1 MSTSI
6 ESKTILVVEDNIPIN
21 KLFCK
26 NLKASHFDTHGV
38 LTIQDAIR
46 YIDGQL
52 PHVVVL
58 DLELPD
64 GYGTQVLDYMLKKHI
79 DIPTMIV
86 SANSFAMHMQPVYSM
101 VKHVLVKPVSPRL
114 MVSLIKDML
123 PHD

>member
-6 ESKTILVVEDNIPIN
+6 EATTILVVEDNIPIN

-26 NLKASHFDTHGV
+26 NLKVAQFNPHGV

-46 YIDGQL
+46 YIDDHR
-52 PHVVVL
+52 PHAIIL

-64 GYGTQVLDYMLKKHI
+64 GYGTQVLDHMLKKHI
-79 DIPTMIV
+79 DIPTMIA
-86 SANSFAMHMQPVYSM
+86 SANSFALHLQPSYRM

-114 MVSLIKDML
+114 LVSLIKDML
-123 PHD
+123 TP